1 MNSSIPLSLVF
12 LGIMVF
18 LAHLFAAFYRK
29 RMIPDVLM
37 LIAIGLV
44 IGPIL
49 GLISTSDF
57 GNFGPVFTTVT
68 LVVILFE
75 GGTTLSFATLKSAW
89 KSTMTLSL
97 AGFFASVS
105 AVAIIVFFALDFSI
119 ISSITMGG
127 ILGGT
132 SSAVVI
138 PFVKQL
144 KLGEDSKT
152 SLILESALT
161 DVLCIVLALACVQVF
176 LQGELNIGTMFGS
189 VISSFTLAA
198 LMGIVGAMLWSRS
211 ISFIRRIQYSIFTT
225 PAFVFVIYGV
235 AELLGF
241 NGAIAALAFGIS
253 MANIDTFK
261 GFIFKKIMGGTGN
274 KLNDVELIFLQ
285 EVTFLLKTFFFVY
298 IGISILFSDIQATAM
313 GAVITAVLYVIRL
326 FIAKYAAPSNAS
338 LFDKSV
344 ISMMS
349 PKGLAA
355 AVLAGIPEMAG
366 IPEGVII
373 KNITYSVVLFTILL
387 TSILIIVN
395 NKSNRLQAFYSVFFG
410 HNTEEMIKENKTAF
424 SNDSK

>member
-1 MNSSIPLSLVF
+1 
-12 LGIMVF
+12 LG
-18 LAHLFAAFYRK
+18 
-29 RMIPDVLM
+29 
-37 LIAIGLV
+37 
-44 IGPIL
+44 
-49 GLISTSDF
+49 S
-57 GNFGPVFTTVT
+57 VFTTIT

-75 GGTTLSFATLKSAW
+75 GGTTLSIATLKSAW

-105 AVAIIVFFALDFSI
+105 IVATIVYFALDFSI

-127 ILGGT
+127 VLGGT

-176 LQGELNIGTMFGS
+176 LQGELNLGTMFGS
-189 VISSFTLAA
+189 VISSFSLAA
-198 LMGIVGAMLWSRS
+198 LMGILGAMLWSRA

-225 PAFVFVIYGV
+225 PAFVFVIYGI

-241 NGAIAALAFGIS
+241 NGAIAALAFGIA

-261 GFIFKKIMGGTGN
+261 GFIFKKIMGGEGH
-274 KLNDVELIFLQ
+274 KLNDIELIFLQ
-285 EVTFLLKTFFFVY
+285 EFTFLLKTFFFIY
-298 IGISILFSDIQATAM
+298 IGLSILFSNIQATAM
-313 GAVITAVLYVIRL
+313 GAIITVVLYAVRL
-326 FIAKYAAPSNAS
+326 FVAKYASPVNAS

-344 ISMMS
+344 ISMMT

-355 AVLAGIPEMAG
+355 AVLANIPELAG
-366 IPEGVII
+366 FPEGTMI
-373 KNITYSVVLFTILL
+373 KNITYSVVLFTILF
-387 TSILIIVN
+387 TSILIIIN
-395 NKSNRLQAFYSVFFG
+395 NKSDKLQAFYSVFFG
-410 HNTEEMIKENKTAF
+410 KNRKLVGQD
-424 SNDSK
+424 SNSTPTTNGIE